1 MRVKQRRIYT
11 VITVIC
17 LIAVSVVMVFP
28 FYWMLISSF
37 KPIGRI
43 FTIPLEL
50 FPREITLANYRKLIS
65 QTPFLRWYL
74 NSTVITAAYT
84 VLAIFFSTIAGFGFA
99 KYDFKGRNVLLVI
112 VLASMMIPLHSLVIP
127 LFMLLIRLG
136 WVNTYHGVVL
146 PFAAN
151 AFGIFYIS
159 QYLASVPSDLIDAAR
174 IDGCS
179 EFGIY
184 RMIVMPLLKP
194 ALGVLTIYFAMT
206 SWNWFLWPLVVMR
219 DESLFPL
226 NVGLSTFISDYRQ
239 RYDELMAASVLCVV
253 PIIGLFLSMQKQF
266 VSGLTAG
273 SIKQ

>member
-1 MRVKQRRIYT
+1 MKPRRISIVVT
-11 VITVIC
+11 I
-17 LIAVSVVMVFP
+17 LLLAMVSIVMIFP

-43 FTIPLEL
+43 FTVPLDV
-50 FPREITLANYRKLIS
+50 FPREFTLASYKKLIT
-65 QTPFLRWYL
+65 QTPFLRWYF
-74 NSTVITAAYT
+74 NSVLITAAYT
-84 VLAIFFSTIAGFGFA
+84 LLALFFSTLAGFGFA
-99 KYDFKGRNVLLVI
+99 KYDFKGKNVLLVI
-112 VLASMMIPLHSLVIP
+112 VLGSMMIPLHSLVIP

-136 WVNTYHGVVL
+136 WVNTYHGVVI

-159 QYLASVPSDLIDAAR
+159 QYLTTVPSDLIDAGR

-184 RMIVMPLLKP
+184 RMIILPLLKP

-219 DESLFPL
+219 AENLFPL

-239 RYDELMAASVLCVV
+239 RYDELMAASVLCVI
-253 PIIGLFLSMQKQF
+253 PIIALFLSMQKQF

-273 SIKQ
+273 SVKQ

>member
-1 MRVKQRRIYT
+1 MKPRRISIVVT
-11 VITVIC
+11 I
-17 LIAVSVVMVFP
+17 LLLAMVSIVMIFP

-43 FTIPLEL
+43 FTVPLDVV
-50 FPREITLANYRKLIS
+50 PREFTLASYKKLIT
-65 QTPFLRWYL
+65 QTPFLRWYF
-74 NSTVITAAYT
+74 NSVLITAAYT
-84 VLAIFFSTIAGFGFA
+84 LLALFFSTLAGFGFA
-99 KYDFKGRNVLLVI
+99 KYDFKGKNVLLVI
-112 VLASMMIPLHSLVIP
+112 VLGSMMIPLHSLVIP

-136 WVNTYHGVVL
+136 WVNTYHGVVI

-159 QYLASVPSDLIDAAR
+159 QYLTTVPSDLIDAGR

-184 RMIVMPLLKP
+184 RMIILPLLKP

-219 DESLFPL
+219 AENLFPL

-239 RYDELMAASVLCVV
+239 RYDELMAASVLCVI
-253 PIIGLFLSMQKQF
+253 PIIALFLSMQKQF

-273 SIKQ
+273 SVKQ